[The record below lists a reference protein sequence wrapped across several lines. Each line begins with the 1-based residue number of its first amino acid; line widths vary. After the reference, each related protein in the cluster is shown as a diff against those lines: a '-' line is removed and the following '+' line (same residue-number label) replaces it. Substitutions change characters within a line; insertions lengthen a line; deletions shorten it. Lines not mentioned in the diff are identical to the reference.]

1 MNTGVY
7 KILFGKSLLGLDEDY
22 EFLSE
27 IEQEKISLI
36 DTESFFDFEDQGGNY
51 ICYLLCSELEVRKY
65 SDILTNNF
73 IGHTINDLSVDIL
86 SFKVVLEDQLNYV
99 LDTSNSIKYTFFMD
113 DLNRWIIK
121 RLDMDFVLDRINL
134 LGGINK
140 LSENEKEFLKNFR
153 LP

>member
-7 KILFGKSLLGLDEDY
+7 KIMFGKSLLGLDEDY

-27 IEQEKISLI
+27 VEQEKISLI
-36 DTESFFDFEDQGGNY
+36 DTESFFDFEDLEGNY
-51 ICYLLCSELEVRKY
+51 ICFLLCSEIEVRKY

-73 IGHTINDLSVDIL
+73 ISHIINDLSPDIL
-86 SFKVVLEDQLNYV
+86 SFRLVLEDQLNYV

-113 DLNRWIIK
+113 DLNSWIIK

-134 LGGINK
+134 LGGINR
-140 LSENEKEFLKNFR
+140 LSRIEKEFLKNFQ

>member
-36 DTESFFDFEDQGGNY
+36 DTESFFDFEDQAGNY

-73 IGHTINDLSVDIL
+73 IGHTIKDLSADIL
-86 SFKVVLEDQLNYV
+86 SFRLVLEDQLNYV

-121 RLDMDFVLDRINL
+121 RLDMDFVLDRMNL
-134 LGGINK
+134 LGDINK
-140 LSENEKEFLKNFR
+140 LSKNEKEFLKNFR
-153 LP
+153 LS

>member
-1 MNTGVY
+1 M
-7 KILFGKSLLGLDEDY
+7 FGKSLLGLDEDY

-27 IEQEKISLI
+27 VEQEKISLI
-36 DTESFFDFEDQGGNY
+36 DTESFFDFEDLEGNY
-51 ICYLLCSELEVRKY
+51 ICFLLCSEIEVRKY

-73 IGHTINDLSVDIL
+73 ISHIINDLSPDIL
-86 SFKVVLEDQLNYV
+86 SFRLVLEDQLNYV

-113 DLNRWIIK
+113 DLNSWIIK

-134 LGGINK
+134 LGGINR
-140 LSENEKEFLKNFR
+140 LSRIEKEFLKNFQ